1 MLFSDDVIILPTKS
15 DSEYTCQGPLSSH
28 CKLLVKRWDVLI
40 TQLSEELSLT
50 NTNLKQLLTPC
61 SAKHAPQSLDSEG
74 L

>member
-1 MLFSDDVIILPTKS
+1 MILNTPARGLFPRTA
-15 DSEYTCQGPLSSH
+15 
-28 CKLLVKRWDVLI
+28 KLLVKRWDVLI